1 MFSTL
6 FVELTNIYVHIA
18 TNNLKRI
25 YMKSLLI
32 IGAGPGGYECALR
45 AAKSGLDVHV
55 VDRAEHIG
63 GACRNGGCSPT

>member
-1 MFSTL
+1 MFSIL

-32 IGAGPGGYECALR
+32 IGAGPM
-45 AAKSGLDVHV
+45 AAMNAHCELLNRDWMYMW
-55 VDRAEHIG
+55 
-63 GACRNGGCSPT
+63 